1 MQFCGRVAYHD
12 FGGVA
17 DEAEEMA
24 LVAAAIGG
32 ADALFLCNHGV
43 IVVGEDV
50 ETAFSR
56 LYYLERCCRTQ
67 LLVHVRPHA
76 RKMRCSVLRRV
87 AADATGSA
95 LCAV

>member
-1 MQFCGRVAYHD
+1 MQFVGRVAYHN

-24 LVAAAIGG
+24 LVADAAAH
-32 ADALFLCNHGV
+32 ADALFLRNHGV
-43 IVVGEDV
+43 IVIGDDV

-67 LLVHVRPHA
+67 LLVHVRRRGASASAQSLFLHA
-76 RKMRCSVLRRV
+76 ERLL
-87 AADATGSA
+87 AA
-95 LCAV
+95 